1 MARVA
6 ASASDWTAA
15 LRLIAVTP
23 EGLPTDELVARGAAA
38 VAGGATALWLRDRS
52 RHPRELLAIAAALQE
67 RALGEQRA
75 WLIVSDR
82 LDVALAAG
90 ADALQLGHRSL
101 EPRHLR
107 GIAPPPLRIGYSA
120 HLPLDRERAAV
131 AASDFV
137 ILGSVFDTVKPGPA
151 PAAIGRVAL
160 AAAVPCIERPV
171 VAVGGIDG
179 ENAASLSGLGL
190 AGIAVIRAIF
200 AAADPDRAAAQL
212 RRAFG

>member
-52 RHPRELLAIAAALQE
+52 RHPRELLKIAAALKE

-151 PAAIGRVAL
+151 PIGRVAL
-160 AAAVPCIERPV
+160 AAAVPSIERPV
-171 VAVGGIDG
+171 VAIGGIDG